1 MGKGRR
7 GKIFRQ
13 LNYNFFYIKK
23 HNRCWT
29 WCRGSGGD
37 PTHPHSFIHTT
48 LTHIAEIWLGL
59 NQQPLNREAA
69 LLPLSHRSLVWA
81 CAGTY
86 ISLFTCMWFY
96 NKLVKALAESLL
108 NQAPLLHITVI
119 WLGSNQQPLNRE
131 AALLPVS
138 HRSLVWACA
147 GTYISLF
154 ICMILQ

>member
-7 GKIFRQ
+7 FKIFRQ
-13 LNYNFFYIKK
+13 LIIIIFYKK
-23 HNRCWT
+23 KYNRCWT

-48 LTHIAEIWLGL
+48 LTHIAEIWLGS
-59 NQQPLNREAA
+59 NQQPLNREAV
-69 LLPLSHRSLVWA
+69 LLPVSHRSLVWA

-108 NQAPLLHITVI
+108 NHPHRELAGIEPATSEPRGSALTSEPQISCLNMCWNLYFTIHLHV
-119 WLGSNQQPLNRE
+119 
-131 AALLPVS
+131 
-138 HRSLVWACA
+138 
-147 GTYISLF
+147 
-154 ICMILQ
+154 ILQ